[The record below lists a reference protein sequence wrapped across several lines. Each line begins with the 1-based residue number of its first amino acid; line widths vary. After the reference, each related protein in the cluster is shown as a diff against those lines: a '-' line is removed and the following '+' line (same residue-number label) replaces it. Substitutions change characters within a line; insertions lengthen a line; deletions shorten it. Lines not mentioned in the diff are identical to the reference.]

1 MVQYGTVNLEE
12 HNRKR
17 MIMTHIKTACVGF
30 FFILAIVIL
39 TSVSGYSADIL
50 SRDDFP
56 AKGKYRGE
64 YWPTTGWR
72 SCRPEEVGMD
82 SKKLLE
88 VYDYVANPEMFT
100 RGIVIIRKG
109 YIIGESYF
117 DGGSQFTRFESYSM
131 AKSFISALIG
141 IALDQEILQ
150 SVDTPIYN
158 YYPEL
163 LQKKGFLVRGRIL
176 DGSVSMAAGRES
188 AILPQSEKRR
198 ITIEHVLQMSSGLEW
213 NESEVDLFSD
223 VPQMILSDD
232 YIQYVLSKPLTYEP
246 GTYWRYS
253 SGDSMLLSGIIER
266 AAGRTAYEFGYD
278 NLFLPIG
285 MSGISWE
292 SDPAGHT
299 IGGWGIDAT
308 VREFAKFGHLYLNK
322 GLWDGE
328 QIVSEAWVDESVR
341 PVSEEIDFYGYQWW
355 LVRDSEGNTGSIVP
369 DDVFYAQG
377 LLNQNI
383 FIIPGEDIVIVR
395 TASDLLSNK
404 WNRME
409 FLRLVMESIIN

>member
-1 MVQYGTVNLEE
+1 
-12 HNRKR
+12 
-17 MIMTHIKTACVGF
+17 MTPKKTAFLWLGF
-30 FFILAIVIL
+30 LLVLIAVTLP
-39 TSVSGYSADIL
+39 SGFGGEIQ
-50 SRDDFP
+50 SRDDFLG
-56 AKGKYRGE
+56 KGKYQGE

-72 SCRPEEVGMD
+72 SCQPEEVGME
-82 SKKLLE
+82 SKKLLK
-88 VYDYVANPEMFT
+88 VYDYVADPDIFSM
-100 RGIVIIRKG
+100 GIVIIRNG
-109 YIIGESYF
+109 YIVGEAYF
-117 DGGSQFTRFESYSM
+117 NGSSRYTRFESYSV
-131 AKSFISALIG
+131 AKSFMSALIG

-163 LQKKGFLVRGRIL
+163 LQKKGIRVRGGIL
-176 DGSVSMAAGRES
+176 NESFSTTAETASV
-188 AILPQSEKRR
+188 ILPSSEKKR

-213 NESEVDLFSD
+213 NESDIDLSSD
-223 VPQMILSDD
+223 VPQMMRSND
-232 YIQYVLSKPLTYEP
+232 YIKYVLSKSITHEP

-253 SGDSMLLSGIIER
+253 SGDSMLLSGIIQR
-266 AAGRTAYEFGYD
+266 ATGRTSYEFGYD

-285 MSGISWE
+285 IPGIMWE

-308 VREFAKFGHLYLNK
+308 VREFAKFGHLYLKK
-322 GLWDGE
+322 GQWDN
-328 QIVSEAWVDESVR
+328 QQVVSEEWVSESVR
-341 PVSEEIDFYGYQWW
+341 PVSETVDFYGYQWW
-355 LVRDSEGNTGSIVP
+355 LVPDNEGNTGSVVP

-395 TASDLLSNK
+395 TATDLLSNK

-409 FLRLVMESIIN
+409 FLTLVMESILY

>member
-1 MVQYGTVNLEE
+1 MVQYRTGNLEE

-17 MIMTHIKTACVGF
+17 IIMTHIKIVCSGLYFLLVL
-30 FFILAIVIL
+30 ILGIN
-39 TSVSGYSADIL
+39 VSGYGGEIQ
-50 SRDDFP
+50 SRDNFL
-56 AKGKYRGE
+56 AKGKYQGE
-64 YWPTTGWR
+64 YWPTTDWR

-82 SKKLLE
+82 SNKLLE
-88 VYDYVANPEMFT
+88 VYDYVADPGMFS

-117 DGGSQFTRFESYSM
+117 GGDSQHTRFESYSM
-131 AKSFISALIG
+131 AKSFMSALIG
-141 IALDQEILQ
+141 IAIDQEMLQ

-163 LQKKGFLVRGRIL
+163 LQKKGFRVRGDIL
-176 DGSVSMAAGRES
+176 DESVSTAAET
-188 AILPQSEKRR
+188 AFVILPQSDKKR
-198 ITIEHVLQMSSGLEW
+198 IKTEHVLQMTSGLEW
-213 NESEVDLFSD
+213 NESEVDLMSD
-223 VPQMILSDD
+223 VPQMILS
-232 YIQYVLSKPLTYEP
+232 KPLTHEP

-253 SGDSMLLSGIIER
+253 SGDSMLLSGIIDR
-266 AAGRTAYEFGYD
+266 TTGRTAYEFGYD

-285 MSGISWE
+285 MHGISWE

-322 GLWDGE
+322 GWWDGE
-328 QIVSEAWVDESVR
+328 QIVSETWVEESVR

-355 LVRDSEGNTGSIVP
+355 LVPDSEGNSGSIVP

-395 TASDLLSNK
+395 TASDLLSEK
-404 WNRME
+404 WSRME
-409 FLRLVMESIIN
+409 FLTLVMESILY

>member
-1 MVQYGTVNLEE
+1 
-12 HNRKR
+12 
-17 MIMTHIKTACVGF
+17 MTHIKTACSGVCF
-30 FFILAIVIL
+30 LLAIVFA
-39 TSVSGYSADIL
+39 TNVSGFGGKIQ
-50 SRDDFP
+50 SRDDFL
-56 AKGKYRGE
+56 AKGKYQGE

-72 SCRPEEVGMD
+72 GCRPEEVGVD

-88 VYDYVANPEMFT
+88 VYDYVADPGMFT

-109 YIIGESYF
+109 YIVGESYF
-117 DGGSQFTRFESYSM
+117 DGESQYTRFESYSM
-131 AKSFISALIG
+131 AKSFMSALIG

-150 SVDTPIYN
+150 SVDIPIYN

-163 LQKKGFLVRGRIL
+163 LQKKGFRVRGRIL
-176 DGSVSMAAGRES
+176 DGNVLTVAETEFV
-188 AILPQSEKRR
+188 ILPQSEKKR
-198 ITIEHVLQMSSGLEW
+198 ITTEHVLQMSSGLEW
-213 NESEVDLFSD
+213 NESEVDLMSD

-232 YIQYVLSKPLTYEP
+232 YIQYVLNKPLTHEP
-246 GTYWRYS
+246 GTHWRYS

-266 AAGRTAYEFGYD
+266 ASGRTAYEFGYD

-328 QIVSEAWVDESVR
+328 QIVSGGWVDESVR
-341 PVSEEIDFYGYQWW
+341 PVSEDVDFYGYQWW
-355 LVRDSEGNTGSIVP
+355 LVPDSEGNSGSIVP

-383 FIIPGEDIVIVR
+383 FVIPGEDIVIVR

-409 FLRLVMESIIN
+409 FLRLVMESINH